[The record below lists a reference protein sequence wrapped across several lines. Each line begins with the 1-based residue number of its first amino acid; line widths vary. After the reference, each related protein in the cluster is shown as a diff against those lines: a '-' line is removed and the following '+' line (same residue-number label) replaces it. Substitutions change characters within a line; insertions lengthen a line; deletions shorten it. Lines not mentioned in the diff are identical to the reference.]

1 MENINK
7 ISKTLNDW
15 DLQVLNDANFKEELL
30 KHIKW
35 SLDEAQNSLCKLYK
49 RQLLHLKYLLS
60 SMDFI
65 QPSFYSKVHK

>member
-30 KHIKW
+30 KHIKL
-35 SLDEAQNSLCKLYK
+35 SLDEAQNSLRDLYK
-49 RQLLHLKYLLS
+49 KQLFHLKYLLS
-60 SMDFI
+60 LMDFVH
-65 QPSFYSKVHK
+65 PSVYSKVYK